1 MEPELQTHFTRK
13 QQFTLPDDISGKED
27 KDAEDSTAFGNASSG
42 DHAHREGQ
50 SQLCEHK
57 GNPCTGT
64 EEPLAEEPLA
74 EEPLA
79 EEPLKE
85 ESEWWNIKCQCGSDE
100 FVMDCFCEA
109 NGYCQGCER
118 YEAECCCDD

>member
-1 MEPELQTHFTRK
+1 MNPELQTHFT
-13 QQFTLPDDISGKED
+13 GD
-27 KDAEDSTAFGNASSG
+27 KAAENSTAFGNASSG

-64 EEPLAEEPLA
+64 EEPLVEEPLAEEPLA